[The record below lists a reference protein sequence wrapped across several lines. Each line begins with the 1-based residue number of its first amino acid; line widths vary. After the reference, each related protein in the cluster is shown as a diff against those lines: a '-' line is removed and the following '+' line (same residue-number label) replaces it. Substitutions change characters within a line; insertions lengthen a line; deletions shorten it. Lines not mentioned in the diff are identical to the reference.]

1 MTPLS
6 VLNREM
12 RFKKPSS
19 NAASEQNCTQERLGS
34 AVERV
39 AKVRSSSPESV
50 PLHQRWMEALLAK
63 EVVVS
68 LWLDQ
73 RNPRTLDMLQHRA
86 VRDGEYPQL
95 FSGYQVGRRDSFHR
109 GKEQTSVGLLHR
121 HQNHND

>member
-1 MTPLS
+1 MLLGGSQTQNSQPTYH
-6 VLNREM
+6 RGCQT
-12 RFKKPSS
+12 S
-19 NAASEQNCTQERLGS
+19 NSDKSLRP
-34 AVERV
+34 
-39 AKVRSSSPESV
+39 SPESV

-109 GKEQTSVGLLHR
+109 GKEQTSAGLLHK
-121 HQNHND
+121 HQNHNDAVQGL